1 MTPPVEYLP
10 LRVTPRLESL
20 GWGLVFVRGPR
31 DGRDD
36 DHSERGV
43 AKEESAK
50 HLLEGGFDLE
60 ERCHR
65 GGATEHHGAQEE
77 GCTSEGTNHHQG
89 SYRFILPESFMP
101 RHCLITAP
109 SS

>member
-1 MTPPVEYLP
+1 VEYLP

-20 GWGLVFVRGPR
+20 GWGSVFVRGPR

-50 HLLEGGFDLE
+50 HLL
-60 ERCHR
+60 
-65 GGATEHHGAQEE
+65 
-77 GCTSEGTNHHQG
+77 
-89 SYRFILPESFMP
+89 
-101 RHCLITAP
+101 
-109 SS
+109 